1 MAGSVPTPVLGRARR
16 FARGLIDA
24 AFPLAC
30 AACDDALGDDALPLC
45 AVCRASLV
53 DCGPAFCLAC
63 VRTGGAPLR
72 CTRRDHRRLRAG
84 FTWSE
89 PVRAVVHAFKF
100 GDVPGLAGPLVAAA
114 WDTPAFAERP
124 RPDLVVP
131 VPLHPRRRRERGY
144 DQAEA
149 LARAFAT
156 RTGGPLVRGLER
168 VRSTRQQARLEAAAR
183 ATNLAGAF
191 RPAVAG
197 ADALAGRHVA
207 LVDDVVTTGATVH
220 AARDAL
226 VAAGAQSVEA
236 WCVAYEPLE

>member
-1 MAGSVPTPVLGRARR
+1 MERSVRALARILGGGVRTLIEAALPV
-16 FARGLIDA
+16 
-24 AFPLAC
+24 AC
-30 AACDDALGDDALPLC
+30 AACGARLVAAEDLPLC
-45 AVCRASLV
+45 ADCAASAV
-53 DCGPAFCLAC
+53 EAGPAFCLSCARERRTPRAC
-63 VRTGGAPLR
+63 A
-72 CTRRDHRRLRAG
+72 RRDHLALRAG
-84 FTWSE
+84 FTWNE
-89 PVRAVVHAFKF
+89 PLRALVHAFKF
-100 GDVPGLAGPLVAAA
+100 GGAVELAAPLVDAVL
-114 WDTPAFAERP
+114 DTAAFAGR
-124 RPDLVVP
+124 P
-131 VPLHPRRRRERGY
+131 VPDAIVPAPLHRIRRRERGY